1 MPKVETEILI
11 DGPVQAAWQ
20 LACDMEKYPDYMENV
35 EEVRVLERDNAD
47 HTTVTNWVTSVDGHK
62 IRWVEKDYF
71 DLEHLKISY
80 RQISGDLKKFQGEW
94 SFSAVGE
101 HTRVTLDVDFEF
113 GIPMLSKLLNPILA
127 KKLTANCQEM
137 LKAIK
142 AQVEKDN
149 AQAS

>member
-11 DGPVQAAWQ
+11 AGPMQAAWQ
-20 LACDMEKYPDYMENV
+20 LACEMEKYPTYMENV

-47 HTTVTNWVTSVDGHK
+47 HTTVTSWVTNVDGRR

-71 DLEHLKISY
+71 DLEQFKISY
-80 RQISGDLKKFQGEW
+80 RQITGDLRKFQGEW
-94 SFSAVGE
+94 CFSTVGE
-101 HTRVTLDVDFEF
+101 QTRVTLGVDFEF

-127 KKLTANCQEM
+127 KKLLANCEAM
-137 LKAIK
+137 LEAIK
-142 AQVEKDN
+142 TQVEKDN